1 MLSSGAKAFYTP
13 ADSDGRPRTKY
24 FDFTASGYALLEER
38 PGVLALA
45 DVKRARGVV
54 KKNAGASLIDV
65 GDGVLCL
72 EFHSKM
78 NSLGDDAVAMIR
90 AGVEETERNFE
101 AMIVANEGEVFSAG
115 ANLMMVLLAAQEQEW
130 DDLDSAVRRFQQAMM
145 LMKYAPKPVVA
156 APFSRVL
163 GGGCE
168 VVLHCTRAQASAELY
183 MGLVEVSAGVI
194 PAGGGCKELLA
205 RLKDPRKIFE
215 LIGMAKVSG
224 SAREAQEMGLLH
236 KADSITMNPERLIAD
251 AKTVALSL
259 APGYAPGNPRTDI
272 AVSGDTGYAL
282 MKLGAWTM
290 RQGGYISD
298 HDMRIAEKLAFV
310 LSGGRLSGQQTVSEQ
325 YLLDLER
332 EAFLSLCGTKETQDR
347 MAHILKTGKPL
358 RN

>member
-1 MLSSGAKAFYTP
+1 
-13 ADSDGRPRTKY
+13 
-24 FDFTASGYALLEER
+24 
-38 PGVLALA
+38 
-45 DVKRARGVV
+45 
-54 KKNAGASLIDV
+54 
-65 GDGVLCL
+65 
-72 EFHSKM
+72 
-78 NSLGDDAVAMIR
+78 
-90 AGVEETERNFE
+90 
-101 AMIVANEGEVFSAG
+101 
-115 ANLMMVLLAAQEQEW
+115 
-130 DDLDSAVRRFQQAMM
+130 MM
-145 LMKYAPKPVVA
+145 LLKYAPKPVVA

-183 MGLVEVSAGVI
+183 MGLVEVGVGVI

-236 KADSITMNPERLIAD
+236 KAGGITMNPERLIAD

-282 MKLGAWTM
+282 MKLGAWTLK
-290 RQGGYISD
+290 QGGYISD